1 MLLLTL
7 RIFKFR
13 VLFIFATD
21 AVAAAVAFFFIHQHE
36 IPHAYRNVNDS
47 FLSDVIFIVRYMGR
61 ICERKRDGCWRE
73 KKHIGKEFAT
83 ATTSESLAQ
92 K

>member
-61 ICERKRDGCWRE
+61 VCERKRDGCWRE
-73 KKHIGKEFAT
+73 KKTHRQTIRYGNNI
-83 ATTSESLAQ
+83 
-92 K
+92 